1 LIVENWKSGN
11 LDERS
16 ELLLLPVG
24 FFKDPGRVTEQVR
37 MNIWN
42 TLILK
47 MQQDGLLPVQ
57 AQGLPEVLPPVETL
71 LIAHPRGTG

>member
-1 LIVENWKSGN
+1 M
-11 LDERS
+11 
-16 ELLLLPVG
+16 LLLPVG
-24 FFKDPGRVTEQVR
+24 FFKDPGRATEQVR

-42 TLILK
+42 NLILK

-57 AQGLPEVLPPVETL
+57 AQRLSEILPPVETL